1 VGEEGGGSRVH
12 LGEGERR
19 SAAGGE
25 RGRTVLT
32 A

>member
-1 VGEEGGGSRVH
+1 VREEDDSNRVH

-25 RGRTVLT
+25 RGRTILT